1 MTKGDLARAADSLGV
16 PAAGVERAI
25 DRLLADFPQLF
36 SSLDYL
42 GVGLFALTGALV
54 AARARQDLVTAI
66 FFAVFTGVGGGTIRD
81 LVIGAPVFWIARGG
95 YLEVCVAAALL
106 VFALGSH
113 RLPDRLLLWA
123 DALGLSVYCV
133 VGALKAQSYDVPA
146 MAAVAMGVLTAT
158 AGGILRDVV
167 AMRPSVLLGRELYVT
182 AAIAGAGLL
191 VLLTE
196 LGVAHR
202 LAAILGFL
210 MAFGVRAGALRFGW
224 QTRALR

>member
-1 MTKGDLARAADSLGV
+1 MARGELARAADSLAG
-16 PAAGVERAI
+16 PGAGVERAI

-36 SSLDYL
+36 SGLDYL

-95 YLEVCVAAALL
+95 YLEVCVAAALI
-106 VFALGSH
+106 VFALGSA

-123 DALGLSVYCV
+123 DALGLSVYSV

-146 MAAVAMGVLTAT
+146 LAAVAMGVLTAT

-202 LAAILGFL
+202 LAAMLGFL
-210 MAFGVRAGALRFGW
+210 LAFGVRAGALRYGW
-224 QTRALR
+224 QTRTLR